1 MTSSTSSSNPEAVNS
16 DRISGMQDDVLLHIL
31 SFLPTIMSAKTS
43 ILSRR
48 WRFLWAYAPDLIFEM
63 DDDVDIVYRV
73 MLLHRRKSINTLRMT
88 RCFPCTDLQF
98 DTWIA
103 YAVMR
108 KVRNL
113 DLWVEGTRILPQ
125 CLLNCETLVDLRLSY
140 CCVIPDAGT
149 VYLPCLKNL
158 HLIEVEYESDES
170 LPRLLSGCTKL
181 EEFVLKSDEKLLSCY
196 KISSP
201 TIERLTVHFYL
212 SDATSYEC
220 RLVINTPALGYLQ
233 ICDGVDNST
242 PLIEAEIYLEK
253 GSNKKYDFLY
263 SRSIQKFI
271 DWLGILNPKSIR
283 LNLSSY
289 LTQTGESKFFA
300 GTVSFPTLTK
310 LELDADCFLV
320 SQFLKNADNLEI
332 LIFNEVS
339 EEKKSYVWVEP
350 LQVPKCLLSHLK
362 VIKFVN
368 TVDKMNNFEMV
379 KFLLKNARVLEKM
392 DIIYSKTSDTE
403 EKVREIVLLC
413 KRAST
418 KCRLTRVEVV
428 TL

>member
-1 MTSSTSSSNPEAVNS
+1 MTSSTSSSNSVAAVNS

-48 WRFLWAYAPDLIFEM
+48 WRFLWAYAPDLIFET

-73 MLLHRRKSINTLRMT
+73 MLLHRTKSINTLRMT

-149 VYLPCLKNL
+149 VYLPRLKNL

-170 LPRLLSGCTKL
+170 LPRLLSGCTQL
-181 EEFVLKSDEKLLSCY
+181 EEFVLKSDEELLSCY

-233 ICDGVDNST
+233 ICD
-242 PLIEAEIYLEK
+242 EIYRLA
-253 GSNKKYDFLY
+253 
-263 SRSIQKFI
+263 R
-271 DWLGILNPKSIR
+271 NPESQEH
-283 LNLSSY
+283 
-289 LTQTGESKFFA
+289 TQTGESKFFA

-379 KFLLKNARVLEKM
+379 KFLLKNARVLEEM

-413 KRAST
+413 KR
-418 KCRLTRVEVV
+418 CRVTRVEVV
-428 TL
+428 KL

>member
-289 LTQTGESKFFA
+289 LTQ
-300 GTVSFPTLTK
+300 
-310 LELDADCFLV
+310 
-320 SQFLKNADNLEI
+320 FLKNADNLEI